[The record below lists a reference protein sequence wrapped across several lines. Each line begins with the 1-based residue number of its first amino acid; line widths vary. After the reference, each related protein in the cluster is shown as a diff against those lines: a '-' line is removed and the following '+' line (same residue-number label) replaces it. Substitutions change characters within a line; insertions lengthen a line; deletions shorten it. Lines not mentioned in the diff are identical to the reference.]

1 MTQSPIYKQK
11 YRIYEALNQSTSRL
25 TNISHLEIKY
35 CLGTEKSVYYST
47 GPHSPHWSF
56 ENITGLKSLKISVC
70 GYSHYGLLNLPL
82 VNDNVSV
89 TVNRSSTL
97 CQSNSIV
104 ESSCPLSQDAVE
116 QKSRCLQ
123 CFCSYFRKTN
133 PVHKFEDIMFNFNR
147 QTQAD
152 FQVYKCKNLTLD
164 NVFCPKCCCGY
175 PVVPDKME
183 EYRESDGIIVQDLS
197 NPAYHEVF
205 VDSQVSQKYSI
216 VYNHLAFDVEVLTLN
231 CPQLPIYDL
240 DEESDKSDTSRL
252 EDMLCLNGQRI
263 KNLVLKSKSLE
274 ALKNKLDKIS
284 SIKNITSK
292 F

>member
-1 MTQSPIYKQK
+1 
-11 YRIYEALNQSTSRL
+11 
-25 TNISHLEIKY
+25 
-35 CLGTEKSVYYST
+35 
-47 GPHSPHWSF
+47 
-56 ENITGLKSLKISVC
+56 
-70 GYSHYGLLNLPL
+70 
-82 VNDNVSV
+82 
-89 TVNRSSTL
+89 
-97 CQSNSIV
+97 
-104 ESSCPLSQDAVE
+104 
-116 QKSRCLQ
+116 
-123 CFCSYFRKTN
+123 
-133 PVHKFEDIMFNFNR
+133 
-147 QTQAD
+147 
-152 FQVYKCKNLTLD
+152 
-164 NVFCPKCCCGY
+164 
-175 PVVPDKME
+175 ME
-183 EYRESDGIIVQDLS
+183 EHRESDGIIVQDLS

-284 SIKNITSK
+284 SIKNITLK